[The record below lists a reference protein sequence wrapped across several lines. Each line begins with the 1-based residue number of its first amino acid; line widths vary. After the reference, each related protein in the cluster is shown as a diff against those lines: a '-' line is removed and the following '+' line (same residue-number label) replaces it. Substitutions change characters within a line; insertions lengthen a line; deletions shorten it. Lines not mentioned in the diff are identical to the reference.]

1 VVWRYGSRADE
12 RGASRRN
19 AMISL
24 ALAGGSGAAR
34 CVLRLRST
42 EMTSMTNVPK
52 IIARLA
58 LATAT
63 LSACATTPLRSEA
76 STSEIRAAEEVGA
89 EKVPKAALHLQLAK
103 EELAAA
109 QALSANGEP
118 EKAASMLTRAQADA
132 ELAVALSRQDSEKKE
147 ALEAM
152 ARVRELRSDN
162 EPLEADTAST
172 ER

>member
-1 VVWRYGSRADE
+1 MMDRVPVGGGSGRK
-12 RGASRRN
+12 

-24 ALAGGSGAAR
+24 AAWVRRAA
-34 CVLRLRST
+34 CST
-42 EMTSMTNVPK
+42 RTAMTHVPRNA
-52 IIARLA
+52 IFAFA
-58 LATAT
+58 AAAT

-89 EKVPKAALHLQLAK
+89 RKVPQAALHLQLAK

-118 EKAASMLTRAQADA
+118 EKAASMLTRAHADA
-132 ELAVALSRQDSEKKE
+132 ELAVALSRHDSEKKE
-147 ALEAM
+147 ALAAM

-162 EPLEADTAST
+162 EPVEADTAST